1 MSKSG
6 KWMVVMVA
14 IVVQIVLGIVYG
26 FSSIQIPASV
36 CFIIWCACTMMICRF
51 VEAPDMI

>member
-6 KWMVVMVA
+6 RWMVVMVA

-26 FSSIQIPASV
+26 FSSMQIPASV
-36 CFIIWCACTMMICRF
+36 CFIIWCACTMMICRV
-51 VEAPDMI
+51 VEAPEMI